1 MPILVIDG
9 KEFCWQEVGRMLMS
23 FEGFTVDLRI
33 RDTID
38 VVGGPL
44 LDEDE

>member
-1 MPILVIDG
+1 
-9 KEFCWQEVGRMLMS
+9 MLMS

-44 LDEDE
+44 LGEVG